1 MKAEVAMTSSRPYL
15 LRALYDWIV
24 DNGLTPHLVAN
35 AGHEGVSV
43 PRHAV
48 ENGRIV
54 LNVAPAAVSGLDLGN
69 DWILF
74 SARFGG
80 RPMSVS
86 FPVTAVQAIYAKE
99 NGQGMVFNQ
108 MEDDSLPP
116 DSPTDSPPAPPPTP
130 PRPNKRSHLKVVK

>member
-1 MKAEVAMTSSRPYL
+1 MTSSRPYL

-35 AGHEGVSV
+35 AEHEGVTV
-43 PRHAV
+43 PRDAV
-48 ENGRIV
+48 EDGRIV
-54 LNVAPAAVSGLDLGN
+54 LNIAPAAVSGLDLGN

-80 RPMSVS
+80 RPMSVNI
-86 FPVTAVQAIYAKE
+86 PVTAVQAIYAKE

-108 MEDDSLPP
+108 VEDDSLPP
-116 DSPTDSPPAPPPTP
+116 DSPSVPPPTP